1 MPAKSDFKA
10 KGIICQNKKDWPGA
24 INAFHKSLSLN
35 PKDTETW
42 FNLGLSFFNN
52 KQYSEANN
60 AYQKALSLDPQFTK
74 VWIGLGLAFF
84 YKNNIPRR
92 LKLTARRLN

>member
-1 MPAKSDFKA
+1 MINLREKFVRTLSNTSLMRGNNPRTEVKGSCIMPAKSDFKA

-60 AYQKALSLDPQFTK
+60 AYQKALS
-74 VWIGLGLAFF
+74 
-84 YKNNIPRR
+84 
-92 LKLTARRLN
+92 

>member
-1 MPAKSDFKA
+1 MPF
-10 KGIICQNKKDWPGA
+10 
-24 INAFHKSLSLN
+24 INLLSLN

-84 YKNNIPRR
+84 YKEQYPEAIEAYRKA
-92 LKLTARRLN
+92 LKLESSVY